1 MSSAPHT
8 MPGGLD
14 LDGLGDLASL
24 LDGPKQVEGY
34 KMYDV
39 ARIHPDKNNKRRDG
53 NQGLTKESIGEMAAS
68 IQERQRQGKRGVMVP
83 ISLRP
88 HPTIPGDFIINHGHR
103 RYLGT
108 IEAGLQQIPGHEDH
122 DFDDF
127 DQVIENL
134 QREKLNGRELADF
147 IGGKLA
153 EGMTQADIARKLGKS
168 KAWVSMH
175 VSMLSLPEP
184 VADAVANGQLTDV
197 TLAKELA
204 VAHRE
209 DPKAVEGLLQSPEK
223 KPTRAEVKAIRN
235 SAKAKG
241 KEQPA
246 SGHQRAAG
254 ETQSA
259 EDANRIIRQAS
270 TYVIL
275 KDNAGTSRQAPET
288 SPSAQAAF
296 AKMRENL
303 SRELAERPARMEA
316 GEAALKRLL
325 PIAQRDTGQSQV
337 IARFLLNLYNG
348 NRFPFDNTDLRRLDN
363 ELVEDCIA
371 VLRMDACKQ
380 QEVHLHFEHGSK
392 IWETLA
398 KDWGFRDF
406 YGEDSWRTTNAN
418 V

>member
-1 MSSAPHT
+1 MTTASHT
-8 MPGGLD
+8 MPRGLD

-24 LDGPKQVEGY
+24 LDGPKQAEGY

-53 NQGLTKESIGEMAAS
+53 NQGLTPESIGEMAAS
-68 IQERQRQGKRGVMVP
+68 ILERQRQGKRGVMAP

-209 DPKAVEGLLQSPEK
+209 DPMAVEGLLQSPGK
-223 KPTRAEVKAIRN
+223 RPTRAEVKAIRN
-235 SAKAKG
+235 SAKAG
-241 KEQPA
+241 KEPPA

-254 ETQSA
+254 KTQSA
-259 EDANRIIRQAS
+259 EDANRIIRQA
-270 TYVIL
+270 
-275 KDNAGTSRQAPET
+275 PET
-288 SPSAQAAF
+288 PPSARAAF
-296 AKMRENL
+296 TKMREERA
-303 SRELAERPARMEA
+303 RELAERPARMEA

-363 ELVEDCIA
+363 ELVDDCIA
-371 VLRMDACKQ
+371 VLRMDARPL
-380 QEVHLHFEHGSK
+380 QEVHLYFEHGSK

-406 YGEDSWRTTNAN
+406 YGDDSWRTTNAN

>member
-24 LDGPKQVEGY
+24 LDGPQKTAGY
-34 KMYDV
+34 TMYDV
-39 ARIHPDKNNKRRDG
+39 ARIHLDKNNVRRAG
-53 NQGLTKESIGEMAAS
+53 NQGLTPESIGEMAAS
-68 IQERQRQGKRGVMVP
+68 ILERHRQGKRAVIVP

-108 IEAGLQQIPGHEDH
+108 IEAGLTQIPGHEDH

-134 QREKLNGRELADF
+134 QSEKLNGRELADF

-209 DPKAVEGLLQSPEK
+209 DPEAVEGLLQSPEK
-223 KPTRAEVKAIRN
+223 KPTRAEVKAIRK
-235 SAKAKG
+235 SAKARG
-241 KEQPA
+241 REQPD
-246 SGHQRAAG
+246 SGHQGAA
-254 ETQSA
+254 EVTPSA
-259 EDANRIIRQAS
+259 EDAIRIVRQAS
-270 TYVIL
+270 THVIL
-275 KDNAGTSRQAPET
+275 NDDAGTSRQASENP
-288 SPSAQAAF
+288 PSVLAAF
-296 AKMRENL
+296 AKMREER

-371 VLRMDACKQ
+371 VLRMDVLKQ
-380 QEVHLHFEHGSK
+380 QEVHLYFERGSK

-406 YGEDSWRTTNAN
+406 NGDDSWRATNAN